1 MDVTFSEPRYF
12 WVGVIFPVLIG
23 LFLRNG
29 GQRRKLLRQLV
40 AVRLEGRL
48 AGSLSVAKRVGRF
61 VCMLTGLGL
70 VVVALAG
77 PRWGYTWEKSQRRGR
92 DVILAIDCSKSMLAT
107 DLAPSR
113 LGRAKLAAE
122 DLIGQLEGDRAGLI
136 AFAGTAF
143 LQAPLTV
150 DYGAVLGSLAEL
162 DTEIIPRGGSNITA
176 AIQLAV

>member
-77 PRWGYTWEKSQRRGR
+77 AGG
-92 DVILAIDCSKSMLAT
+92 
-107 DLAPSR
+107 
-113 LGRAKLAAE
+113 G
-122 DLIGQLEGDRAGLI
+122 GDSGSGGGAGVY
-136 AFAGTAF
+136 A
-143 LQAPLTV
+143 V
-150 DYGAVLGSLAEL
+150 ERGAVRLSIYDL
-162 DTEIIPRGGSNITA
+162 
-176 AIQLAV
+176 

>member
-70 VVVALAG
+70 VVVAGEFDRRSPPTPTLRDALG
-77 PRWGYTWEKSQRRGR
+77 DDASHPR
-92 DVILAIDCSKSMLAT
+92 
-107 DLAPSR
+107 
-113 LGRAKLAAE
+113 
-122 DLIGQLEGDRAGLI
+122 
-136 AFAGTAF
+136 
-143 LQAPLTV
+143 
-150 DYGAVLGSLAEL
+150 
-162 DTEIIPRGGSNITA
+162 
-176 AIQLAV
+176 